1 MQRQQYTFEDWHQG
15 KVVLYQ
21 ARILENQNAVIVD
34 WGNFSNEERTKIQ
47 ECQKTIFEKSVKN
60 TSELYI
66 KGFHENFKRT
76 KSKIDLLNNHLK
88 RFLEVFNG
96 GLVCD
101 SDYCHSSDLELNYEF
116 WYYQEMRRYIQLIF
130 IGGNGY
136 DFSNVHSPN
145 SKFWDNDKI
154 MPEVLVEAIG
164 SLIRLLK
171 SEKQKLKLL
180 KIQLE
185 KALVVD
191 KVQSEATEAISINPF
206 PDIFASINAFKFFL
220 DLEKN
225 TVGTKYK
232 VADYSFIYHKLKDKK
247 IEYPIKE
254 FVSHS
259 QFCEFLKTNRDVII
273 YPPRIKKRNPASKQ
287 SAFNS
292 ALEKFQ
298 ESIPQPKD
306 LI

>member
-1 MQRQQYTFEDWHQG
+1 MQHKQYTFEEWHQG
-15 KVVLYQ
+15 NVVLYQ
-21 ARILENQNAVIVD
+21 ARILDNKNAVVVD
-34 WGNFSNEERTKIQ
+34 WNNFSEKERTKIQ
-47 ECQKTIFEKSVKN
+47 ECQKTIFEQSVKN

-66 KGFHENFKRT
+66 NRFLDNFKRT
-76 KSKIDLLNNHLK
+76 KSKIDLLNSHLK
-88 RFLEVFNG
+88 RFLEVING
-96 GLVCD
+96 SLVCD
-101 SDYCHSSDLELNYEF
+101 RDYCHSSDLELTYEF
-116 WYYQEMRRYIQLIF
+116 WYYQEMRSYVQLFF
-130 IGGNGY
+130 IGGNEY

-145 SKFWDNDKI
+145 SKFWNNDVI

-171 SEKQKLKLL
+171 SEKQKLNLL

-185 KALVVD
+185 KALVID
-191 KVQSEATEAISINPF
+191 KVQSETTEAISINPF
-206 PDIFASINAFKFFL
+206 PDIFSSIKAYKFFL

-247 IEYPIKE
+247 IGYPIKE
-254 FVSHS
+254 FVTQS

-273 YPPRIKKRNPASKQ
+273 YPPHIKKRNPASKQ

-298 ESIPQPKD
+298 VRIPQPKD
-306 LI
+306 